1 MFYRECPYYK
11 ASQPR
16 LQSRALFDCCI
27 IIYALLVF
35 MLHSFLCFARW
46 LYETLLLLSL
56 AVTKRATVFIN
67 IVNLK

>member
-16 LQSRALFDCCI
+16 LQSRALI
-27 IIYALLVF
+27 AALLS
-35 MLHSFLCFARW
+35 MLYWSLCLIHFVCFARW
-46 LYETLLLLSL
+46 LYEALLLLSL